1 LVYGEAMPLASPF
14 LNAQPG
20 SYGSLRDSR
29 PFTATVHTPP
39 HGRFTTPGSAP
50 ISVTIL
56 TRNSATHLNE
66 VLTALRW
73 CDEVVVFDT
82 GSTDDTMAIAQ
93 RHANVQLYRLE
104 GKFPGFGC
112 ARQQAVAL
120 ARHDWILSV
129 DSDEVVSPDLAAEIV
144 NLPLDQRI
152 VYAMPFHNYFNGRRI
167 TSCGWHP
174 DRHERLFHRGAT
186 NFCTSD
192 VHERVQ
198 TSDLFVRQLR
208 HPIRHYSYDSVDD
221 FLRKMRSYS
230 QLFAA
235 QHAGRKSSGAVRAVS
250 RGLWAFFKSYLL
262 QRGCLQG
269 AEGLVISAY
278 KAQTV
283 FWKYLL
289 LAEANQRRKA

>member
-1 LVYGEAMPLASPF
+1 MPHSLSLLTRAPGPRES
-14 LNAQPG
+14 AQV
-20 SYGSLRDSR
+20 SR
-29 PFTATVHTPP
+29 QFTATVHTFPAP
-39 HGRFTTPGSAP
+39 RLDSSTSAP
-50 ISVTIL
+50 LSAVIL
-56 TRNSATHLNE
+56 TRNSAAHLEE
-66 VLTALRW
+66 VLAALAW

-82 GSTDDTMAIAQ
+82 GSTDDTMSIAQ
-93 RHANVQLYRLE
+93 RHPNVQLYQLE
-104 GKFPGFGC
+104 TDFPGFGR

-120 ARHDWILSV
+120 ARHDWILSI
-129 DSDEVVSPDLAAEIV
+129 DSDEVVSPDLAGEIAA
-144 NLPLDQRI
+144 LPLDRRI

-174 DRHERLFHRGAT
+174 DRHERLFHRRTT
-186 NFCTSD
+186 NFCGSE

-208 HPIRHYSYDSVDD
+208 HPVRHYSYDSVDD

-235 QHAGRKSSGAVRAVS
+235 QHVGRKSAGAAKAVS
-250 RGLWAFFKSYLL
+250 RSLWAFLKSYLF

-269 AEGLVISAY
+269 TEGLVISMY

-289 LAEANQRRKA
+289 LAETNRRRSA